1 MFHKLL
7 RLLRK
12 RAYERRE
19 RGSVDP
25 DEIFLD
31 SSNIPSFDRDQFE
44 GRIETPITKRYLVM
58 LASLFA
64 LVTIV
69 YTGRA
74 FFLQIVSGEFYF
86 KRAASNNLKR
96 EVIFAHRGVIVD
108 RTDKPLAWNEDTGPD
123 TFDKRV
129 YATTPGLANILGFVK
144 YPGKDSSGNFY
155 SYAITGQ
162 DGVEKYYDSELAGA
176 NGVKLSEV
184 SVKGVLESQSTLEPP
199 LNGDKLTLSI
209 DALVQTKLYEDIKD
223 AVDKSG
229 FTGGAGVIMD
239 VKTGE
244 VLAGVSYPSFDAN
257 VMTDGRD
264 RAVINSYLTSK
275 RLPFLDRITSGL
287 YAPGSIVKPFVA
299 LGILQENII
308 NPLKEIYTIGYLSL
322 PNPYDSTKPTIFK
335 DWKNHGSVDMR
346 RAIAVSSDVYFYIT
360 GGGFDG
366 QKGLGITKIDQYL
379 SKFLLGVATGGF
391 FGGPV
396 GTIPTPEWKKKT
408 FDGEEWRVG
417 NTYHTAIG
425 QYGFQVTPLQMVRAM
440 SGIASDGSVVS
451 PTIIKGEQG
460 GVTTV
465 SGVDRE
471 NYGVVKEGMR
481 MAVTEGTAIALGI
494 PGLTVAAKTGTAE
507 VGVAKDRVHSWVVGF
522 FPYDKPRYAFALVLE
537 NGPTTY
543 AVSAMRA
550 MAGSIYYI
558 RDYTPEYVGGEK
570 RATTTPSV
578 STTPSV
584 ATSTEVTEI

>member
-7 RLLRK
+7 RLLKK

-44 GRIETPITKRYLVM
+44 GRIETPITKRYLIA
-58 LASLFA
+58 LAYLFA
-64 LVTIV
+64 LVACI

-74 FFLQIVSGEFYF
+74 FLLQILSGEFYF
-86 KRAASNNLKR
+86 NRAATNNLRR
-96 EVIFAHRGVIVD
+96 EVIFAHRGIIVD
-108 RTDKPLAWNEDTGPD
+108 RTDKPLVWNEDAGLD
-123 TFDKRV
+123 NSDKRV
-129 YATTPGLANILGFVK
+129 YAPVLGLANILGFVK

-155 SYAITGQ
+155 SYAIAGQ
-162 DGVEKYYDSELAGA
+162 DGVEKYYDKELSGS

-184 SVKGVLESQSTLEPP
+184 SVKGVLKSQSTLEPP
-199 LNGDKLTLSI
+199 VNGDKLFLSI
-209 DALVQTKLYEDIKD
+209 DAGVQTKLYEDIKD
-223 AVDKSG
+223 AVDGSG
-229 FTGGAGVIMD
+229 FVGGAGVIMD

-244 VLAGVSYPSFDAN
+244 ILAGVSYPSFDPN
-257 VMTDGRD
+257 VMTDGSD
-264 RAVINSYLTSK
+264 RTEINTYIASK

-308 NPLKEIYTIGYLSL
+308 NPLKEIHTIGYLSV
-322 PNPYDSTKPTIFK
+322 PNPYDSSKPTIFK

-379 SKFLLGVATGGF
+379 SKFLLGIATEGF
-391 FGGPV
+391 FAGPAGV
-396 GTIPTPEWKKKT
+396 IPTPEWKKKT
-408 FDGEEWRVG
+408 FNGEEWRVG

-425 QYGFQVTPLQMVRAM
+425 QYGFQVTPLQMVRAI
-440 SGIASDGSVVS
+440 GGVATEGAVVS
-451 PTIIKGEQG
+451 PTILKDEQG
-460 GVTTV
+460 SITTV
-465 SGVDRE
+465 SGIDRQ
-471 NYGVVKEGMR
+471 NYKVVKEGMR

-494 PGLTVAAKTGTAE
+494 PGLPVAAKTGTAE
-507 VGVAKDRVHSWVVGF
+507 VGVAKDRVNSWVVGF

-550 MAGSIYYI
+550 MSGSVYYI
-558 RDYTPEYVGGEK
+558 RDYAPEYVGGEK
-570 RATTTPSV
+570 RATPTTPSV
-578 STTPSV
+578 ST
-584 ATSTEVTEI
+584 STEVTTEM